1 MIKHLA
7 AIIVGMTLVTASVG
21 AEPPVARISAL
32 ASGKTLLNGKPSDF
46 TALEKEF
53 ERLQKLKGVVWYYRE
68 NAQAEPRP
76 EAMAIIKLVIKY
88 KLPISMSSRPDFS
101 DYIDANGISRPR
113 KPNLLLNPDAR
124 GASHFDRTSTAAR
137 RLAQR

>member
-1 MIKHLA
+1 VIKHFA
-7 AIIVGMTLVTASVG
+7 AIIVGMTLATVSVG

-32 ASGKTLLNGKPSDF
+32 ASGKTLLNGKPSDVS
-46 TALEKEF
+46 ALEKEF

-76 EAMAIIKLVIKY
+76 EAMATIKLVIKY

-101 DYIDANGISRPR
+101 DYMDANGISRPR
-113 KPNLLLNPDAR
+113 KP
-124 GASHFDRTSTAAR
+124 
-137 RLAQR
+137 